1 MTLTFWEYG
10 NTAMAL
16 SVNMRRGN
24 KLYLSVFKPDRLL
37 YLHSFESDQVKTK
50 WLIKIKSNP
59 MDCTDGPSESS
70 EGTIIGHAYAAA
82 YGKYFYPKIC

>member
-1 MTLTFWEYG
+1 
-10 NTAMAL
+10 
-16 SVNMRRGN
+16 MRRSHE
-24 KLYLSVFKPDRLL
+24 LYLMIFKPHRFM

-70 EGTIIGHAYAAA
+70 ERTIIRHTHPAA
-82 YGKYFYPKIC
+82 YRKYFYPKIC